1 MLAYW
6 GVGAIVAFGP
16 ADVPRLAQANV
27 DGPVLAFAGT
37 LTLACGLVFGLA
49 PALRMASRF
58 PHEALK
64 EGGRTGAAAG
74 RDRLRSAL
82 VVGEIALA
90 LVLLT
95 GAGLLIRS
103 AVALDGVDPGFD
115 PRDVVVGRISLPA
128 VAYPTP
134 EKVSAAFGRMA
145 EALESTPGVEVAAM
159 VSAAP
164 LEGGGSNGLLPEGRP
179 LESASAID
187 SDLRVATPSYFKTM
201 RIRILRGRAFT
212 RQDGPDAPKVMIIN
226 ETVAREAFQGQDALG
241 RRIACCEPAADGGP
255 GFKEVIGIAADTRAD
270 GLNRDPRPEFYLPMA
285 QAPQAAWEWLNRS
298 MTLAIR
304 GKSIPESLPTQCAM
318 PCGASTAPF
327 PSSTSAR

>member
-1 MLAYW
+1 M
-6 GVGAIVAFGP
+6 AFGP

-164 LEGGGSNGLLPEGRP
+164 LEGGGSNGLLPE
-179 LESASAID
+179 E
-187 SDLRVATPSYFKTM
+187 
-201 RIRILRGRAFT
+201 
-212 RQDGPDAPKVMIIN
+212 
-226 ETVAREAFQGQDALG
+226 
-241 RRIACCEPAADGGP
+241 
-255 GFKEVIGIAADTRAD
+255 
-270 GLNRDPRPEFYLPMA
+270 
-285 QAPQAAWEWLNRS
+285 
-298 MTLAIR
+298 
-304 GKSIPESLPTQCAM
+304 
-318 PCGASTAPF
+318 
-327 PSSTSAR
+327 TSARICLRDRLRSSSGHPVLFQDHADSDPSRAGVYEAGRPRCTEGDDHQ